1 MDRSD
6 CVLVTKAAGRQEV
19 LAVSYFRPTM
29 ISQIVDGSQPRKLNV
44 VIPHLD
50 EDSVPVPHIV
60 TAGKG
65 SISGTVSM
73 SEYLTDPVAAQASQF
88 YSLVSKEPTYE
99 KGNYRLNFFG
109 RVSKPSVKIF
119 KSSTW
124 MTPMTSSASS
134 ERLAMTSFIW
144 TSRLR

>member
-29 ISQIVDGSQPRKLNV
+29 MSQIVDGSQPRKLNV

-73 SEYLTDPVAAQASQF
+73 SEYLTTLLLHRPVSSIVWLAKSQRMKKATT
-88 YSLVSKEPTYE
+88 V
-99 KGNYRLNFFG
+99 
-109 RVSKPSVKIF
+109 
-119 KSSTW
+119 
-124 MTPMTSSASS
+124 
-134 ERLAMTSFIW
+134 
-144 TSRLR
+144 